1 MPQGHRGWHS
11 TDEVT
16 AQLQG
21 GIVNEGYNPQH
32 RARGIE
38 RAGSNDRR
46 PGRVGTGSLDWF
58 GAIHDPYDAGTG
70 WRAPTKLNGQRITYP
85 GRGMGLEPG
94 QEPNESLSAC
104 MCFGRD
110 SADGMLLRRL
120 SLRTA
125 S

>member
-1 MPQGHRGWHS
+1 M
-11 TDEVT
+11 T
-16 AQLQG
+16 G
-21 GIVNEGYNPQH
+21 GRDGLELG
-32 RARGIE
+32 AL
-38 RAGSNDRR
+38 DR
-46 PGRVGTGSLDWF
+46 F
-58 GAIHDPYDAGTG
+58 GASHDRYDAGTG
-70 WRAPTKLNGQRITYP
+70 WRAPTKLNGQRTTYP

-94 QEPNESLSAC
+94 QEPNESLTRS